1 MSKLQASFRN
11 SIVILS
17 PYVALTLIERASRD
31 TVKECS
37 VEALPEACFMSS
49 YIPVLLFNYNADF
62 RLLPPLAKHVV
73 LTMLYNPDPVSI
85 VDFNAWFGT
94 DSASKS

>member
-11 SIVILS
+11 SIVNVQRCL
-17 PYVALTLIERASRD
+17 ALTLIEGASRD

-49 YIPVLLFNYNADF
+49 HISVISLNDKADF
-62 RLLPPLAKHVV
+62 SLLPPLAKHVV